1 MKSKILDVSLNRKVE
16 NLSYPIIIG
25 DNILSSSGE
34 ILKEFI
40 YKKNV
45 IVIYDSFFSVK
56 TSPNN
61 EFEEFV
67 QSINKLTTTLNF
79 IDIPGGDQT
88 KNINQLNEIIEKV
101 LTYGIDRQNVIIAFG
116 GGVIGDIAGFAA
128 SILLRGINYI
138 QVPTTLLSQVDS
150 SVGGKTGINSKIGKN
165 LIGSFHQPQAV
176 LADINILKTLPNREF
191 RAGFAEVV
199 KYGLI
204 KDLEFFNWLNQEYDS
219 IFIYDKI
226 KLQKMIT
233 KSCEIKAKIIKNDEK
248 EGGKRALLNL
258 GHTFAH
264 AIESFGNF
272 DGRIIHGEAVSIGI
286 CLAFKL
292 SNKLCFCSTDDTK
305 KVINLFQKSKLPT
318 SLHDIKKLS
327 ISTSGMIQKFK
338 LDKKNRQNELT
349 FILNKRIGE
358 SFIKHNVSVNVLTQ
372 FLNEEI

>member
-1 MKSKILDVSLNRKVE
+1 MKSKILNVSLNRKVE

-128 SILLRGINYI
+128 SILLRGINFI

>member
-1 MKSKILDVSLNRKVE
+1 MKSKILNVSLNRKVE

-45 IVIYDSFFSVK
+45 VVIYDSFFSVK

-191 RAGFAEVV
+191 RAGFAEVI

>member
-1 MKSKILDVSLNRKVE
+1 MKSKILNVSLNRKVE

-372 FLNEEI
+372 FLDEEI

>member
-1 MKSKILDVSLNRKVE
+1 MKSKILNVSLNRKVE

-45 IVIYDSFFSVK
+45 VVIYDSFFSVK

-233 KSCEIKAKIIKNDEK
+233 KSCEIKAEIIKNDEK

-286 CLAFKL
+286 CLAFRL

-318 SLHDIKKLS
+318 SLNDIKELS

>member
-1 MKSKILDVSLNRKVE
+1 MKSKILNVSLNRKVE

-45 IVIYDSFFSVK
+45 IIIYDSFFSVK

-101 LTYGIDRQNVIIAFG
+101 LTNGIDRQNVIIAFG

-233 KSCEIKAKIIKNDEK
+233 KSCEIKAEIIKNDEK

>member
-1 MKSKILDVSLNRKVE
+1 MKSKILNVSLNKKVE

-165 LIGSFHQPQAV
+165 LIGSFHQPLAV
-176 LADINILKTLPNREF
+176 LADINILKTLPEREF
-191 RAGFAEVV
+191 RAGFAEVI

-204 KDLEFFNWLNQEYDS
+204 KDLNFFNWLSQDYVS
-219 IFIYDKI
+219 IFNYDKI
-226 KLQKMIT
+226 NLQTVIT
-233 KSCEIKAKIIKNDEK
+233 KSCQIKAEIIKNDEK
-248 EGGKRALLNL
+248 EGAERALLNL

-264 AIESFGNF
+264 AIESFGNY

-318 SLHDIKKLS
+318 SLHDIKKIS

-338 LDKKNRQNELT
+338 LDKKNRQNKIT

-358 SFIKHNVSVNVLTQ
+358 SFIKYNVNVNVLTQ

>member
-1 MKSKILDVSLNRKVE
+1 MKSKILNVSLNRKVE

-45 IVIYDSFFSVK
+45 VVIYDSFFSVK
-56 TSPNN
+56 TSRNN

-191 RAGFAEVV
+191 RAGFAEVI

-219 IFIYDKI
+219 IFIHDKI

>member
-1 MKSKILDVSLNRKVE
+1 MKSKILNVSLNRKVE

-56 TSPNN
+56 TSLNN
-61 EFEEFV
+61 EFEEFI

-191 RAGFAEVV
+191 RAGFAEVI

-219 IFIYDKI
+219 IFVHDKI

>member
-1 MKSKILDVSLNRKVE
+1 MKSKILNVSLNRKVE

-318 SLHDIKKLS
+318 SLHDIKKIS

>member
-1 MKSKILDVSLNRKVE
+1 MKSKILNVSLNRKVE

-45 IVIYDSFFSVK
+45 IIIYDSFFSVK

-128 SILLRGINYI
+128 SILLRGINFI

-318 SLHDIKKLS
+318 SLNDIKKLS

>member
-1 MKSKILDVSLNRKVE
+1 MKSKILNVSLNRKVE

-45 IVIYDSFFSVK
+45 VVIYDSFFSIK

-61 EFEEFV
+61 EFQVFI

>member
-1 MKSKILDVSLNRKVE
+1 MKSKILNVSLNRKVE

-45 IVIYDSFFSVK
+45 IIIYDSFFSVK

-128 SILLRGINYI
+128 SILLRGINFI

-191 RAGFAEVV
+191 RAGFAEVI

>member
-1 MKSKILDVSLNRKVE
+1 M
-16 NLSYPIIIG
+16 
-25 DNILSSSGE
+25 
-34 ILKEFI
+34 
-40 YKKNV
+40 
-45 IVIYDSFFSVK
+45 
-56 TSPNN
+56 
-61 EFEEFV
+61 
-67 QSINKLTTTLNF
+67 NF

-204 KDLEFFNWLNQEYDS
+204 KDLEFFNWLNQEYES
-219 IFIYDKI
+219 IFIHDKNSL
-226 KLQKMIT
+226 KTMIT
-233 KSCEIKAKIIKNDEK
+233 KSCEIKAEIIKNDEK

-358 SFIKHNVSVNVLTQ
+358 SFIKHNVNVNVLTQ

>member
-1 MKSKILDVSLNRKVE
+1 MKSKILNVSLNRKVE

-191 RAGFAEVV
+191 RAGFAEVI

>member
-1 MKSKILDVSLNRKVE
+1 MKSKILNVSLNRKIE

-45 IVIYDSFFSVK
+45 IIIYDSFFSVK

>member
-1 MKSKILDVSLNRKVE
+1 MKSKILNVSLNRKVE

-286 CLAFKL
+286 CLAFRL

>member
-16 NLSYPIIIG
+16 SLSYPIIIG

-45 IVIYDSFFSVK
+45 VVIYDSFFSVK
-56 TSPNN
+56 TSLNN
-61 EFEEFV
+61 EFKEFV

-292 SNKLCFCSTDDTK
+292 SNKLCFCSIDDTK

>member
-1 MKSKILDVSLNRKVE
+1 MKSKILNVSLNRKIE

-150 SVGGKTGINSKIGKN
+150 SVGGKTGINSKVGKN

>member
-1 MKSKILDVSLNRKVE
+1 MKSKILNVSLNRKIE

-128 SILLRGINYI
+128 SILLRGINFI

-191 RAGFAEVV
+191 RAGFAEVI

-219 IFIYDKI
+219 IFIHDKI

>member
-1 MKSKILDVSLNRKVE
+1 MKSKILNVSLNRKVE

-45 IVIYDSFFSVK
+45 IIIYDSFFSVK

-191 RAGFAEVV
+191 RAGFAEVI

-204 KDLEFFNWLNQEYDS
+204 NDLEFFNWLNQEYDS

>member
-1 MKSKILDVSLNRKVE
+1 MKSKILNVSLNRKVE

-61 EFEEFV
+61 AFEEFV

>member
-1 MKSKILDVSLNRKVE
+1 MKSKILNVSLNRKVE

-56 TSPNN
+56 TIPNN

-128 SILLRGINYI
+128 SILLRGINFI

>member
-1 MKSKILDVSLNRKVE
+1 MKSKILNVSLNRKVE

-101 LTYGIDRQNVIIAFG
+101 LTYGINRQNVIIAFG
-116 GGVIGDIAGFAA
+116 GGVIGDIAGFAS

-219 IFIYDKI
+219 IFVHDKI

-305 KVINLFQKSKLPT
+305 KVINLFQKAKLPT
-318 SLHDIKKLS
+318 SLHDIKKIS

>member
-1 MKSKILDVSLNRKVE
+1 MKSKILNVSLNRKVE

-61 EFEEFV
+61 EFGEFV

-88 KNINQLNEIIEKV
+88 KNIDQLNEIIEKV

-233 KSCEIKAKIIKNDEK
+233 KSCEIKAEIIKNDEK

-318 SLHDIKKLS
+318 SLNDIKKLS
-327 ISTSGMIQKFK
+327 INTSGMIQKFK

>member
-1 MKSKILDVSLNRKVE
+1 MKSKILNVSLNRKVE

-25 DNILSSSGE
+25 DNILSSCGE

-40 YKKNV
+40 YNKNV
-45 IVIYDSFFSVK
+45 IIIYDSFFSVK

-358 SFIKHNVSVNVLTQ
+358 SFIKHNVNVNVLTQ

>member
-1 MKSKILDVSLNRKVE
+1 MKSKILNVSLNRKVE

-88 KNINQLNEIIEKV
+88 KNIDQLNEIIEKI

-204 KDLEFFNWLNQEYDS
+204 KDLEFFNWLNQEYDN

-358 SFIKHNVSVNVLTQ
+358 SFIKHNVNVNVLTQ

>member
-1 MKSKILDVSLNRKVE
+1 MKSKILNVSLNRKVE

-88 KNINQLNEIIEKV
+88 KNIDQLNEILEKI

-128 SILLRGINYI
+128 SILLRGINFI

-191 RAGFAEVV
+191 RAGFAEVI

-219 IFIYDKI
+219 IFIHDKI

-349 FILNKRIGE
+349 FVLNKRIGE

>member
-1 MKSKILDVSLNRKVE
+1 MKSKILNVSLNRKVE

-233 KSCEIKAKIIKNDEK
+233 KSCEIKAEIIKNDEK

-318 SLHDIKKLS
+318 SLNDIKKLS

>member
-1 MKSKILDVSLNRKVE
+1 MKSKILNVSLNRKVE

-116 GGVIGDIAGFAA
+116 GGVIGDISGFAA

-176 LADINILKTLPNREF
+176 LADINILKTLPDREF

-248 EGGKRALLNL
+248 EGGNRALLNL

-318 SLHDIKKLS
+318 SLHDIKKIS

>member
-1 MKSKILDVSLNRKVE
+1 MKSKILNVSLNRKVE

-45 IVIYDSFFSVK
+45 VVIYDSFFSVK

-67 QSINKLTTTLNF
+67 QSINKSTTTLNF

-191 RAGFAEVV
+191 RAGFAEVI

>member
-1 MKSKILDVSLNRKVE
+1 MKSKILNVSLNRKVE

-191 RAGFAEVV
+191 RAGFAEVI

-204 KDLEFFNWLNQEYDS
+204 KDLEFFNWLNQEYES
-219 IFIYDKI
+219 IFIHDKI
-226 KLQKMIT
+226 KLQKMIN
-233 KSCEIKAKIIKNDEK
+233 KSCEIKADIIKNDEK
-248 EGGKRALLNL
+248 EEGKRALLNL

-318 SLHDIKKLS
+318 SLHDIKKIS

>member
-1 MKSKILDVSLNRKVE
+1 MKSKILNVSLNRKVE

-45 IVIYDSFFSVK
+45 IIIYDSFFSVK

-191 RAGFAEVV
+191 RAGFAEVI

-204 KDLEFFNWLNQEYDS
+204 KDLEFFNWLNHEYGS
-219 IFIYDKI
+219 IFIHDKI

-233 KSCEIKAKIIKNDEK
+233 KSCEIKAEIIKNDEK

-318 SLHDIKKLS
+318 SLNDIKKLS